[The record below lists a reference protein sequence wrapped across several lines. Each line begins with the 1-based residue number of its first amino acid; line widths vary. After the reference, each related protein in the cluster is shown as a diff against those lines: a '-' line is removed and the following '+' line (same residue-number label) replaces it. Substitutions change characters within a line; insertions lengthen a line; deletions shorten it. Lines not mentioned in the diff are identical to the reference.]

1 MAKIKY
7 KTIKLKISESVFKD
21 LQSALIIR
29 TMADNKSGLND
40 QVLIKIMKYITDNEK
55 IVQIEYKKE
64 KEKK

>member
-1 MAKIKY
+1 MSKIKY

>member
-7 KTIKLKISESVFKD
+7 KTIKLKISESVFRD

-29 TMADNKSGLND
+29 TMADNKSGIND
-40 QVLIKIMKYITDNEK
+40 QVLLKIMKYITDNEK

-64 KEKK
+64 REK

>member
-64 KEKK
+64 REKK

>member
-7 KTIKLKISESVFKD
+7 KTIKLKISENIFKD
-21 LQSALIIR
+21 LKSSLIMR
-29 TMADNKSGLND
+29 TMAGNKSGVND

-64 KEKK
+64 REK

>member
-29 TMADNKSGLND
+29 TMADNKSGIND
-40 QVLIKIMKYITDNEK
+40 QVLLKIMKYITDHEK

-64 KEKK
+64 REK